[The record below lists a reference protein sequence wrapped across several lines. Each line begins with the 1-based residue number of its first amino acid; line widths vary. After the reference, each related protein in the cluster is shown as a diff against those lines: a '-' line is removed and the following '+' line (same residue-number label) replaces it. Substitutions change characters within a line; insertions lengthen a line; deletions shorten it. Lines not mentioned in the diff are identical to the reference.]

1 MAAMEIER
9 EGMLSPYRVLDLTD
23 NKGWVCGKLLG
34 DLGADV
40 IKIEPPGGDPGRN
53 IGPFYHDEIDPNKS
67 LYWFACNT
75 SKRSITLDLEKQEGT
90 AIFSKLVAGADFVL
104 ESFDPGYLDKLGLG
118 YTDIEKINPRA
129 IMVSITPF
137 GQTGPYRDWK
147 SADNVLWAL
156 GGVTLHWG
164 DRDRAPSWIDHH
176 PQINYQAGTESA
188 AAALM
193 ALYNRHISGEGQ
205 HIDFSM
211 QEIATRGANLFL
223 CAWDI
228 LKVNQKRGL
237 QIGQSVRT
245 RRIWQCKDG
254 YVIWMY
260 MTGSQSRRTN
270 GPFVEWIDST
280 GMANDF
286 IREFQW
292 ETFDLRTVT
301 QNTIDRINEV
311 TDLFFMA
318 HTKAELLNGAVK
330 RRIMLYPIAT
340 TKDVVENV
348 QLDSRQFMQPVTHP
362 ELNTTIS
369 YPGSFVKASLMPPKI
384 NRRPPLIG
392 EHNQEILGEEL
403 GIPSAEMQILKQ
415 KGVI

>member
-1 MAAMEIER
+1 MEIER
-9 EGMLSPYRVLDLTD
+9 DGMLSPYRVLDLTD

-53 IGPFYHDEIDPNKS
+53 IGPFYQDEIDPNKS

-75 SKRSITLDLEKQEGT
+75 SKRGITLNLEKQEGT
-90 AIFSKLVAGADFVL
+90 AIFMKLLAGADFVL
-104 ESFDPGYLDKLGLG
+104 ESFAPSYLDKLGLG
-118 YTDIEKINPRA
+118 YTDIEEINPRI

-137 GQTGPYRDWK
+137 GQTGPYKDWK

-164 DRDRAPSWIDHH
+164 DQDRAPSWIDHH
-176 PQINYQAGTESA
+176 PQTNFQAGAEGA
-188 AAALM
+188 VAALM
-193 ALYNRHISGEGQ
+193 ALYQRHISGEGQ

-211 QEIATRGANLFL
+211 QEMATRGANLFL

-228 LKVNQKRGL
+228 LKVNQKRGA

-254 YVIWMY
+254 YVIWMF
-260 MTGSQSRRTN
+260 MTGPQSRRTN
-270 GPFVEWIDST
+270 SPFVDWIDSA
-280 GMANDF
+280 GMADDF
-286 IREFQW
+286 IKEFQW
-292 ETFDLRTVT
+292 ESFDLRTVT
-301 QNTIDRINEV
+301 QDTIDRIYEV

-318 HTKAELLNGAVK
+318 HTKAELLDGAVK

-340 TKDVVENV
+340 IKDVVENV
-348 QLDSRQFMQPVTHP
+348 QLESRQFMQPVTHP

-369 YPGSFVKASLMPPKI
+369 YPGSFVKASLIPPKI

-403 GIPSAEMQILKQ
+403 GIPSAEIQILKQ